1 MASCS
6 PQEITQLLVA
16 WRNGDEAALARLMP
30 FVYDELRRIAHR
42 QIRNKRTDHMLQTT
56 ALINEAY
63 LRLAGC
69 RRVNWRERAQF
80 FAISATLMRRILVEY
95 ARADMRLKRGGKQ
108 QPVPLEANLLSLP
121 DSSTSNEH
129 LLDLVALDEAMTRFE
144 ALYPRQAK
152 VFEMH
157 FFTGLKNKEIAK
169 AFDVHFNTIG
179 RDLDFS
185 RAWLRREMT
194 R

>member
-1 MASCS
+1 MASSS

-63 LRLAGC
+63 LRLGGC

-108 QPVPLEANLLSLP
+108 QPVSLEANLPSLP

-129 LLDLVALDEAMTRFE
+129 LLDLVALDEAM
-144 ALYPRQAK
+144 
-152 VFEMH
+152 
-157 FFTGLKNKEIAK
+157 
-169 AFDVHFNTIG
+169 
-179 RDLDFS
+179 
-185 RAWLRREMT
+185 
-194 R
+194 